1 MFKKMGKF
9 FNKIKVAIANFFF
22 RNRFGTV
29 MLLVGGII
37 AFWDLVLKYLL
48 DGKEMSAINGVFRIN
63 SAHNTG
69 GAWSIFSNNTTFLI
83 IVTVVFLFVIL
94 LLNYAYKRK
103 DYFYAISMGLLLGGA
118 ICNLFDRIKY
128 GYVRDFIELEF
139 INFPVFNVADMAI
152 TIGVIL
158 IIIYFLFIS
167 PKYEEKYYT
176 VADDNSVK
184 FVDKYHIIKKSNI
197 IDEKAR
203 NNQIT
208 KENSFKIVD
217 NSNTINKNTKN
228 QQKNT
233 NKIKNNNKKSTKN
246 KEENK
251 NIELKNTKESKENT
265 TNSNEESDINKNSKI
280 KKSGKKSNKNTSKPK
295 ITKAKNAK

>member
-1 MFKKMGKF
+1 MLKKIGNF
-9 FNKIKVAIANFFF
+9 FNKIKEAFANFFF

-29 MLLVGGII
+29 MLLTGGII
-37 AFWDLVLKYLL
+37 AFWDLILKYLL
-48 DGKEMSAINGVFRIN
+48 DGKHMSAINGVFRIN
-63 SAHNTG
+63 STHNTG

-139 INFPVFNVADMAI
+139 INFPVFNVADIAI

-176 VADDNSVK
+176 VADDNSVE
-184 FVDKYHIIKKSNI
+184 FVKNYQIVKETIAYNKVENKKKKS
-197 IDEKAR
+197 
-203 NNQIT
+203 
-208 KENSFKIVD
+208 
-217 NSNTINKNTKN
+217 

-233 NKIKNNNKKSTKN
+233 KKIKNNNKKITKN
-246 KEENK
+246 NEENK
-251 NIELKNTKESKENT
+251 NIDLKDTKENKENT
-265 TNSNEESDINKNSKI
+265 TNSNEESDKNSKI
-280 KKSGKKSNKNTSKPK
+280 KKSGKKSNKNTTKPK
-295 ITKAKNAK
+295 ITRAKNAK